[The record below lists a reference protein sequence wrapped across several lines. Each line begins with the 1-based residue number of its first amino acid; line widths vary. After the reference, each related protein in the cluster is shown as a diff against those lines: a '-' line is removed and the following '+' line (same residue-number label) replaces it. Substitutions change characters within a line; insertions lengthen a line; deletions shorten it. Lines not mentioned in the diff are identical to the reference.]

1 MRCSKWLL
9 VVCLGLS
16 WPSFSIGKGKG
27 HPPKENV
34 LVRYYSVPARS
45 LSQQELQCLA
55 LNVFHEARGESL
67 AGQVGVAQVT
77 LNRVKQQ
84 HRGKN
89 TLCSVVFDP
98 KQFSWTDKAGKS
110 RHPTGNA
117 WKKAQH
123 VAHQVSLGL
132 RIHGLQDV
140 LYFHQRSYR
149 PRWNQRMQ
157 LVLVINNHFFWR
169 HHEIS

>member
-1 MRCSKWLL
+1 MTCCKWLL

-16 WPSFSIGKGKG
+16 WPSFSLGKGKG
-27 HPPKENV
+27 HPKRTNSV
-34 LVRYYSVPARS
+34 VRYYSVPAHEF
-45 LSQQELQCLA
+45 SQKELQCLA

-89 TLCSVVFDP
+89 TVCSVVFDP

-132 RIHGLQDV
+132 RIQGLQDV
-140 LYFHQRSYR
+140 LYFHQRSHR

-169 HHEIS
+169 HYEIS